1 METEENLSDA
11 SLIEDDEEE
20 DEIID
25 FPEEESETLI
35 MDQAEPED
43 PQDHEDPEFH
53 GFTDADVQDK
63 PEVANVSSDED
74 FDITK
79 PFLNDMKDCSG
90 YYAGSKP
97 SYVVRFAESPLVST
111 GGHDESMTK
120 KVKPLKIKKPATIS
134 TPSPMLQRESREWKP
149 SSQFFKPLS
158 AGLDF
163 EIFSNSKF
171 FTSNW
176 FGH

>member
-1 METEENLSDA
+1 METEDNLSDA

-25 FPEEESETLI
+25 FPEEVPETLI
-35 MDQAEPED
+35 MDQPEPELSED
-43 PQDHEDPEFH
+43 PQEQEHYEDPEFH
-53 GFTDADVQDK
+53 GFTDADLQDK

-74 FDITK
+74 FDINQ
-79 PFLNDMKDCSG
+79 PFLNDMTNCSG
-90 YYAGSKP
+90 YYAGIKP
-97 SYVVRFAESPLVST
+97 PYVVRFAESPLAT
-111 GGHDESMTK
+111 NDESMVK

-158 AGLDF
+158 AGLKIRYF
-163 EIFSNSKF
+163 YVKMIWHN
-171 FTSNW
+171 
-176 FGH
+176 

>member
-1 METEENLSDA
+1 METEDNLSDA

-25 FPEEESETLI
+25 FPEEVPETLI
-35 MDQAEPED
+35 MDQPEPELSEN
-43 PQDHEDPEFH
+43 PQEHYEDPEFH
-53 GFTDADVQDK
+53 GFTDADLQDK

-74 FDITK
+74 FDINQ
-79 PFLNDMKDCSG
+79 PFLNDMTNCSG
-90 YYAGSKP
+90 YYAGIKP
-97 SYVVRFAESPLVST
+97 PYVVRFAESPLAT
-111 GGHDESMTK
+111 NDESMVK

-158 AGLDF
+158 AGVDF
-163 EIFSNSKF
+163 EFFSNSII
-171 FTSNW
+171 FTSN
-176 FGH
+176 